1 MSESLSQ
8 IKEQLNDYFQKLE
21 KKQKIILFSATAFV
35 VLALIGL
42 IYYFT
47 RPEYI
52 ELYSNLEPQQTGEI
66 IDTLESNNIKAKIGR
81 TSGTILVPK
90 KDEKKAQVVVAT
102 QGLPSPRFSIEDALS
117 GNSFMMTSEER
128 SKLYV
133 YGLQNHLASIIEEIQ
148 GIKKAEVSLVI
159 PEKTGFVLKDSE
171 NSAKASVTLKLK
183 GDAVLDNKSINGIAI
198 LVSNAVEGLSPENVT
213 IHGDDG
219 RVLNEDPQKD
229 SDVFNSSNNMILQQN
244 VQNELER
251 SITNF
256 LSSVYGQENVVVMAN
271 VKLDFDSEVTEIK
284 EFAPPIDD
292 ETTGIPRSL
301 QELSQNVANDGTGGR
316 PGTDTNT
323 EDGIQQYAEGD
334 ENYSAYSEASKTINY
349 EINELYKKIVKA
361 QGQVKDV
368 TVAVFLNSA
377 SLEDGN
383 LTEEEKEELERTISA
398 AAGLD
403 TRVVQV
409 SVQPFNDT
417 YVVDDEM
424 SPEDSF
430 WQDNKGIIIG
440 IILATIS
447 GVAYFI
453 IRRRKFEEEEIV
465 EPIDEMVIP
474 EPVEEISLELADSQV
489 KQQIE
494 QFVNKKPDAVAQ
506 LLRNWLSGD

>member
-171 NSAKASVTLKLK
+171 NLAKASVTLKLK

-244 VQNELER
+244 VQNELEH

-256 LSSVYGQENVVVMAN
+256 LASVYGQENVVVMAN

-284 EFAPPIDD
+284 EFAPPIVD

-301 QELSQNVANDGTGGR
+301 QELSQNVVNDGTGGR

-409 SVQPFNDT
+409 SVQSFNDT

-453 IRRRKFEEEEIV
+453 IRRRKIEEEEIV

-474 EPVEEISLELADSQV
+474 EPVEEIDLELAESQV

-494 QFVNKKPDAVAQ
+494 QLVNKKPDAVAQ
-506 LLRNWLSGD
+506 LLKNWLSED